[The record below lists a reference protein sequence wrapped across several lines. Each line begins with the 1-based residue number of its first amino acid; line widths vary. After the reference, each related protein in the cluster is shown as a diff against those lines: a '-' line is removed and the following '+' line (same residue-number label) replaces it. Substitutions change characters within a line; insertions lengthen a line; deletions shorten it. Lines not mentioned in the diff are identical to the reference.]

1 MGNSMKDTR
10 ICPCSLPQSP
20 PPCTSLAVGRL
31 LRRVYGIS
39 SRSYRIPMWLHL
51 RIEGNFLEKR
61 LNLTGQ
67 FVRRIVAT
75 HETFFE
81 FLRLY

>member
-51 RIEGNFLEKR
+51 RIEGNFFEKR
-61 LNLTGQ
+61 LKPGGPICQEN
-67 FVRRIVAT
+67 RCNP
-75 HETFFE
+75 
-81 FLRLY
+81 